1 MFELS
6 ALLLRL
12 HQECRQ
18 KSCPEFYPWA
28 LSLIAPVLPF
38 DKAIW
43 NSRVLV
49 KGHLLIHD
57 SHLHQLDK
65 THLDLFNRYS
75 SLDPVANAYLAS
87 PNKTFFRNIHD
98 SGSTNPEFAR
108 LVLVPSQI
116 AYGLVTYAVDKTTG
130 IVDALALLREPSS
143 PAFTEPQRQFKEALM
158 PHLHLA
164 LMENRIAQAD
174 SGAQA
179 SYTRLYHSI
188 VCSTASLVIATQDKA
203 TELLLM
209 QWPQWQGGAMP
220 VPIKEQIDLAL
231 VAGSPSSWLGEH
243 VLIRV
248 FPGSDRVLIRIRQRN
263 VTDTLAPKERLV
275 AERFANGDSAKKIAQ
290 ELALSPST
298 VSNHLASV
306 YAKLNI
312 QSKTELTKMMDQL
325 G

>member
-1 MFELS
+1 LFELS
-6 ALLLRL
+6 DLLLLL

-18 KSCPEFYPWA
+18 KTCQEFYPWA

-38 DKAIW
+38 DKAMW

-57 SHLHQLDK
+57 SHLHQLSETD
-65 THLDLFNRYS
+65 LELFNRYS
-75 SLDPVANAYLAS
+75 ALDPVANAYLAS
-87 PNKTFFRNIHD
+87 PGKTFFRDIHD
-98 SGSTNPEFAR
+98 TRNTNPEFAR
-108 LVLVPSQI
+108 LVLTPTQI

-130 IVDALALLREPSS
+130 IVDALALLRQPSS
-143 PAFTEPQRQFKEALM
+143 PAFTEQQREFKQALM

-174 SGAQA
+174 SGTQA
-179 SYTRLYHSI
+179 SYGRLYHSI
-188 VCSTASLVIATQDKA
+188 VCSTAALVIATQDKA
-203 TELLLM
+203 TELLLK
-209 QWPQWQGGAMP
+209 QWPQWLGGAMP
-220 VPIKEQIDLAL
+220 MPIKEQIELAL
-231 VAGSPSSWLGEH
+231 ATGSPSHWLGET
-243 VLIRV
+243 VLVRV
-248 FPGSDRVLIRIRQRN
+248 FPASDRVLIRIRERN

-290 ELALSPST
+290 ELSLSPST

>member
-1 MFELS
+1 LFELS
-6 ALLLRL
+6 DLLLLL

-18 KSCPEFYPWA
+18 KTCQEFYPWA

-38 DKAIW
+38 DKAMW

-57 SHLHQLDK
+57 SHLHQLSETD
-65 THLDLFNRYS
+65 LQLFNRYS
-75 SLDPVANAYLAS
+75 ALDPAANAYLAS
-87 PNKTFFRNIHD
+87 PGKTFFRDIHD
-98 SGSTNPEFAR
+98 TRDTNPEFAR
-108 LVLVPSQI
+108 LVLMPTQI

-130 IVDALALLREPSS
+130 IVDALALLRQPSS
-143 PAFTEPQRQFKEALM
+143 PAFTEQQREFKQALM

-174 SGAQA
+174 SGTQA
-179 SYTRLYHSI
+179 SYGRLYHSI
-188 VCSTASLVIATQDKA
+188 VCSTAALVIATQDKA
-203 TELLLM
+203 TELLLK
-209 QWPQWQGGAMP
+209 QWPQWLGGAMP
-220 VPIKEQIDLAL
+220 MPIKEQIELAL
-231 VAGSPSSWLGEH
+231 ATGSPSHWLGET
-243 VLIRV
+243 VLVRV
-248 FPGSDRVLIRIRQRN
+248 FPASDRVLIRIRERN

-290 ELALSPST
+290 ELSLSPST